1 MLYFIVNP
9 NSGGAKGY
17 LVWKEAELRLQKL
30 KIDYKVFLTTGP
42 GDAIEYSRQITN
54 SDDDNIILVPVG
66 GDGTFNEV
74 LNGANITDRVTFGY
88 MPTGTGNDLARGLKL
103 SFNVVKSLETILS
116 RKNIIEMDYG
126 VLTVGSDEVIN
137 RRFAVSTGIGYDA
150 QVCVTIDQNIE
161 RGKIGK
167 INLNKQVYLI
177 LGALDILKIKPV
189 KGHIVMDNDRKTE
202 FNDIIFIS
210 THNHITE
217 GGGRKFAPQADC
229 QDGVLN
235 LCIMHTKT
243 KLEFAKLLA
252 AGLGGNHLKYSGVR
266 AYDCRTVNIHFD
278 EPRAVHTDGEVLGFF
293 TDCEV
298 HCVKKGIRIIT

>member
-30 KIDYKVFLTTGP
+30 KIDYKVFLTAGP
-42 GDAIEYSRQITN
+42 GDAVEFARQITEG
-54 SDDDNIILVPVG
+54 DDEDITIVPVG

-103 SFNVVKSLETILS
+103 SFKVIKSLNTVLA

-126 VLTVGSDEVIN
+126 VLTVEGDEVIN
-137 RRFAVSTGIGYDA
+137 RRFAVSAGIGYDA
-150 QVCVTIDQNIE
+150 HVCKIIDENVGK
-161 RGKIGK
+161 GKIGK
-167 INLNKQVYLI
+167 INLSKQVYIL
-177 LGALDILKIKPV
+177 LGARDIRNIQPV
-189 KGHIVMDNDRKTE
+189 SGYIVMDSDRRAE
-202 FNDIIFIS
+202 FDDIVFAS
-210 THNHITE
+210 AHNHMTE
-217 GGGRKFAPQADC
+217 GGGRKFAPQADY

-235 LCIMHTKT
+235 LCIMHTKS
-243 KLEFAKLLA
+243 KLEFTKILA

-266 AYDCRTVNIHFD
+266 AYDCKSAVIHLDEARTL
-278 EPRAVHTDGEVLGFF
+278 HTDGEVIGNYS
-293 TDCEV
+293 DVEI
-298 HCVKKGIRIIT
+298 HCVRKGIRIIT

>member
-42 GDAIEYSRQITN
+42 GDAVEIARQITGG
-54 SDDDNIILVPVG
+54 DDEEIIIVPVG

-88 MPTGTGNDLARGLKL
+88 IPTGTGNDLAKGLKL
-103 SFNVVKSLETILS
+103 SRNAIRNLDNILA
-116 RKNIIEMDYG
+116 RKHVTDMDYG
-126 VLTVGSDEVIN
+126 VLTVEGDEVIN

-150 QVCVTIDQNIE
+150 HVCRVIE
-161 RGKIGK
+161 ENQRKGKLGR
-167 INLNKQVYLI
+167 INLRKQTYI
-177 LGALDILKIKPV
+177 LMGAIDILNIQPV
-189 KGHIVMDNDRKTE
+189 SGYIVMDSDRKAE
-202 FNDIIFIS
+202 FNDIVFIS
-210 THNHITE
+210 SHNHMTE
-217 GGGRKFAPQADC
+217 GGGRKFAPQADF

-235 LCIMHTKT
+235 LCIMHTKS
-243 KLEFAKLLA
+243 KLEFVKILA

-266 AYDCRTVNIHFD
+266 AYDCRTVSIHLD
-278 EPRAVHTDGEVLGFF
+278 EPRVVHTDGEVVGEY
-293 TDCEV
+293 TDAEV
-298 HCVKKGIRIIT
+298 HCVRKGIRIIT

>member
-42 GDAIEYSRQITN
+42 GDAVEFSRQITEG
-54 SDDDNIILVPVG
+54 DDEEIIIVPVG

-88 MPTGTGNDLARGLKL
+88 IPTGTGNDLAKGLKL
-103 SFNVVKSLETILS
+103 SRNVIRSLDNILA
-116 RKNIIEMDYG
+116 RKHVAEMDYG
-126 VLTVGSDEVIN
+126 VLTVEGDEVIN

-150 QVCVTIDQNIE
+150 HVCRLIE
-161 RGKIGK
+161 ENREKGKFGR
-167 INLNKQVYLI
+167 INLSKQTYI
-177 LGALDILKIKPV
+177 LMGAIDILNIQPV
-189 KGHIVMDNDRKTE
+189 SGYIVMDSDRKAE
-202 FNDIIFIS
+202 FNDIVFIS
-210 THNHITE
+210 SHNHMTE
-217 GGGRKFAPQADC
+217 GGGRKFAPQADF

-235 LCIMHTKT
+235 LCIMHTKS
-243 KLEFAKLLA
+243 KLEFVKILA

-266 AYDCRTVNIHFD
+266 AYDCRTVSIHLD
-278 EPRAVHTDGEVLGFF
+278 EPRVVHTDGEVVGEY
-293 TDCEV
+293 TDAEV
-298 HCVKKGIRIIT
+298 HCVRKGIRIIT

>member
-42 GDAIEYSRQITN
+42 GDAVEIARQITGG
-54 SDDDNIILVPVG
+54 DDEEIIIVPVG

-88 MPTGTGNDLARGLKL
+88 IPTGTGNDLAKGLKL
-103 SFNVVKSLETILS
+103 SRNAIRNLDNILA
-116 RKNIIEMDYG
+116 RKHVTDMDYG
-126 VLTVGSDEVIN
+126 VLTVEGDEVIN

-150 QVCVTIDQNIE
+150 HVCRVIE
-161 RGKIGK
+161 ENQRKGKLGR
-167 INLNKQVYLI
+167 INLRKQIYI
-177 LGALDILKIKPV
+177 LMGAIDILNIQPV
-189 KGHIVMDNDRKTE
+189 SGYIVMDSDRKAE
-202 FNDIIFIS
+202 FNDIVFIS
-210 THNHITE
+210 SHNHMTE
-217 GGGRKFAPQADC
+217 GGGRKFAPQADY

-235 LCIMHTKT
+235 LCIMHTKS
-243 KLEFAKLLA
+243 KLEFVKILA

-266 AYDCRTVNIHFD
+266 AYDCRTVSIHLD
-278 EPRAVHTDGEVLGFF
+278 EPRVVHTDGEVVGEY
-293 TDCEV
+293 TDAEV
-298 HCVKKGIRIIT
+298 HCVRKGIRIIT